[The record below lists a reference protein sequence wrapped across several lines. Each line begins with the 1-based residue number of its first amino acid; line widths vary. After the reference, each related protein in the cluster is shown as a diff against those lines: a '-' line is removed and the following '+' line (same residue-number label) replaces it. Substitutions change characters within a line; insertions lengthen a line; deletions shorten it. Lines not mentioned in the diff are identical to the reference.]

1 MEKEILHDKEK
12 QKFFMIIKDE
22 ESYLRYRMVD
32 DKRIHF
38 LTTFVPPSQRGK
50 GIAQKVVEAGLNF
63 ARENQY
69 VVSTSCW
76 YVEDFLERSD
86 KYKDLAG

>member
-1 MEKEILHDKEK
+1 MNAEILHDKEK
-12 QKFFMIIKDE
+12 QKFYVIVNGE
-22 ESYLRYRMVD
+22 ESYVRYRMVD
-32 DKRIHF
+32 DRRIHF

-50 GIAQKVVEAGLNF
+50 GLAQKVVEAGLEF
-63 ARENQY
+63 ARDNHY